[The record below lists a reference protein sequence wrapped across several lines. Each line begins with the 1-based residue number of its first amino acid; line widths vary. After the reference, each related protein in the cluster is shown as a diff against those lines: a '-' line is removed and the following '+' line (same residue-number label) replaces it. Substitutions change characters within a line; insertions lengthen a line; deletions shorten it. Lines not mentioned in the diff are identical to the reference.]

1 MRILLAVLGI
11 VVLSAAGAEAESV
24 ATQALPASASVTL
37 SSPLAG
43 ARPVV
48 LTLRMRYE
56 MQCARPG
63 PGPLVVTFPAG
74 ERLPAQIDA
83 GDVLVDE
90 GPPTNVRRSG
100 RSVSIG
106 LPARHG
112 PLCDVIA
119 PSVLTVV
126 FDRGAQLGNP
136 APCWQT
142 IAVAAADTT
151 SQRPD
156 EHRVSC

>member
-1 MRILLAVLGI
+1 MRTLLAVLGI
-11 VVLSAAGAEAESV
+11 AALTAAVAEADSV
-24 ATQALPASASVTL
+24 ATPTRPASASVTL
-37 SSPLAG
+37 SSSRAG

-48 LTLRMRYE
+48 LTLRLRYE

-74 ERLPAQIDA
+74 ERLPAQIAA

-90 GPPTNVRRSG
+90 GPATSVQRSG
-100 RSVSIG
+100 RTVSIG
-106 LPARHG
+106 LPIRHG

-119 PSVLTVV
+119 PSVLIVV

-136 APCWQT
+136 PRAGNY
-142 IAVAAADTT
+142 AVAVQT
-151 SQRPD
+151 P
-156 EHRVSC
+156 RVSARTGMAIR